1 MGIILR
7 LDSGFDSMTAAVY
20 RSAVAPAPADPQGR
34 AEAREQSWIDI
45 PLPVDPA
52 RDGYRLDRFLAERI
66 RRLSRTRIQSIIAA
80 GQVRSIERPADVL
93 RAASR
98 VRLGETIVVRRPAPI
113 EPAVPLTAT
122 VLHRDASLLVLDKP
136 AGLPVHP
143 SARYHRHTLTAV
155 LRAWFGSGHGW
166 QMGHRLDRETSGVIV
181 FARGRA
187 AGALKRAFQQREV
200 DKRYLAIVRGELS
213 ASGTIDVPI
222 GAALGSRV
230 RIKMGPRSLADGGL
244 PASTEVT
251 PLRHGRFRG
260 EPITLVQARPR
271 TGRQHQIRVHLAHVG
286 HPVLGDKLY
295 GIDEQ
300 AFIDVADHL
309 RLMGDL
315 EAELGL
321 SRQALHAAS
330 IELAHPELGT
340 PLRVTAQWP
349 EELRAILPAE
359 AEPRRPR

>member
-1 MGIILR
+1 
-7 LDSGFDSMTAAVY
+7 MTAAVY
-20 RSAVAPAPADPQGR
+20 RTPPPPAASAEPASAHAHAP
-34 AEAREQSWIDI
+34 EWIDI

-66 RRLSRTRIQSIIAA
+66 RRLSRTRIQAIIAH
-80 GQVRSIERPADVL
+80 GSVRCVERPDDIL

-98 VRLGETIVVRRPAPI
+98 VHLGETIVVRRPAPV

-122 VLHRDASLLVLDKP
+122 VLHRDAALLVLDKP

-181 FARGRA
+181 FGRGPA
-187 AGALKRAFQQREV
+187 AGALKRAFQERRV
-200 DKRYLAIVRGELS
+200 DKRYLAIVHGELRE
-213 ASGTIDVPI
+213 SGTIDLPL
-222 GAALGSRV
+222 GPALGSRV
-230 RIKMGPRSLADGGL
+230 RIKIGPRCLGDGGL
-244 PASTEVT
+244 PAATVVT
-251 PLRHGRFRG
+251 PLCHGRFRG
-260 EPITLVQARPR
+260 EPITLVEARPLS
-271 TGRQHQIRVHLAHVG
+271 GRQHQIRVHLACHG

-300 AFIDVADHL
+300 AFIDVADHV
-309 RLMGDL
+309 RLMSDL

-330 IELAHPELGT
+330 IALDHPGQGT
-340 PLRVTAQWP
+340 PLVVTAPWP
-349 EELRAILPAE
+349 EELAEILTPPAADARLARAK
-359 AEPRRPR
+359 

>member
-1 MGIILR
+1 
-7 LDSGFDSMTAAVY
+7 MTAAVY
-20 RSAVAPAPADPQGR
+20 RSPSATPHERDEG
-34 AEAREQSWIDI
+34 WIEI

-52 RDGYRLDRFLAERI
+52 LDGYRLDRFMAARI
-66 RRLSRTRIQSIIAA
+66 RRLSRTRIQTIIGM
-80 GQVRSIERPADVL
+80 GQVRCVERPTDIL

-98 VRLGETIVVRRPAPI
+98 VHLGETIVVRRPAPV

-122 VLHRDASLLVLDKP
+122 VLHRDDALLVLDKP

-143 SARYHRHTLTAV
+143 SARFHRHTLTAV

-181 FARGRA
+181 LARGRA

-200 DKRYLAIVRGELS
+200 EKRYLAIVHGELRER
-213 ASGTIDVPI
+213 GCIDVPI
-222 GAALGSRV
+222 GAAIGSRV

-244 PASTEVT
+244 PATTDIT
-251 PLRHGRFRG
+251 PISHGRFRG
-260 EPITLVQARPR
+260 EPITLVEARPR

-286 HPVLGDKLY
+286 HAVLGDKLY

-300 AFIDVADHL
+300 AFIDYADHL
-309 RLMGDL
+309 RLMSDL

-330 IELAHPELGT
+330 IALDHPELGT
-340 PLRVTAQWP
+340 RIAIAAPWP
-349 EELRAILPAE
+349 TELAE
-359 AEPRRPR
+359 IIAAP